1 MMKNQVYLEALGLSR
16 EQAIQNYA
24 YLVDKI
30 AHRLIMRLPANIELD
45 DLKSVG
51 MIGLIDSI
59 EKYSDDKGSH
69 FKVYAEIR
77 IRGSI
82 MDELRALDWVPRSVR
97 ECKSLIHKTQNKLS
111 QELGRVPTAEE
122 MAQELNL
129 DITDYQNLKSKA
141 NVKSIISY
149 EDLNTRSESPRD
161 ILESIPDHQQLDPE
175 SIQEKQD
182 ELTFI
187 HKALRQLPDR
197 PRMVLSLYYLEEMKL
212 KDIGSLLG
220 VSESR
225 VSQIQ
230 SQAIKLIKPI
240 LKKLRAGD

>member
-1 MMKNQVYLEALGLSR
+1 MKNQVYLEALGLSR

-77 IRGSI
+77 IRGAI

-97 ECKSLIHKTQNKLS
+97 ECKSLIQKTQNKLS
-111 QELGRVPTAEE
+111 QELGRAPTAEE

-129 DITDYQNLKSKA
+129 GIAEYQNLKSKA

-149 EDLNTRSESPRD
+149 EDLNTRSDSPRD